1 MHPFLSVSGNAR
13 RITTPLGSVFMPSIK
28 NQETCTECCISSLG
42 GQCSGT
48 ALPGHSPAPWA
59 SDHPGDSPGASLVS
73 ELGLCGWLGST
84 PAWFADSEKRHRE
97 GHLVPQGRSVADCS
111 RAPWQRPPEKG
122 REWSKRRTGRL
133 RARRAPPSLILAAH
147 DAAFRHSAAASGSH
161 THLRHRLAAADN
173 LQTQPSPLSTNPHPR
188 VAPCRPCSPSLA
200 RLLPL
205 RNLAPLLSKRLSADR
220 RCRNQRQRSS
230 CRRAK
235 LFTPAWR
242 P

>member
-1 MHPFLSVSGNAR
+1 MCSSPLRPTALWRPRQDSKTSSLEEYYTQDPVASPTERNTQKHRASAARGGSGVQPFLSGSGNAQR
-13 RITTPLGSVFMPSIK
+13 MTNCRGSVFMPSIK

-147 DAAFRHSAAASGSH
+147 TLLHS
-161 THLRHRLAAADN
+161 DIQ
-173 LQTQPSPLSTNPHPR
+173 LQLPDRTSTCGT
-188 VAPCRPCSPSLA
+188 A
-200 RLLPL
+200 
-205 RNLAPLLSKRLSADR
+205 
-220 RCRNQRQRSS
+220 
-230 CRRAK
+230 
-235 LFTPAWR
+235 
-242 P
+242 

>member
-1 MHPFLSVSGNAR
+1 
-13 RITTPLGSVFMPSIK
+13 MPSIK

-59 SDHPGDSPGASLVS
+59 SDHHGDSPGASLVS
-73 ELGLCGWLGST
+73 ELGLCGWLRST
-84 PAWFADSEKRHRE
+84 PAWFADIEKRHRE

-111 RAPWQRPPEKG
+111 RAPWQRPPREKG

-133 RARRAPPSLILAAH
+133 RARRAPPSLILAAQH

-161 THLRHRLAAADN
+161 IHLRHRLAAADN
-173 LQTQPSPLSTNPHPR
+173 LQTQPSPLSTTPHPR

-205 RNLAPLLSKRLSADR
+205 QRLAPLVSKRLSADR
-220 RCRNQRQRSS
+220 RCRNKRQRSS
-230 CRRAK
+230 CRRVK
-235 LFTPAWR
+235 LFTSAWR